1 VKHFRKLLVIFIS
14 VFLLLS
20 MSGCAELLRIAESP
34 NAREQAEDMLD
45 AIIDNDFDEAYD
57 LIKKYAKVED
67 FRPVF
72 RELADYFKGVE
83 DYELSLLSVNYN
95 TAIDN
100 GKTFKV
106 VYSQYKLVCDK
117 GDFVVAVNIMQDSGE
132 MFYFYVA
139 SFEKNTYTLDKI
151 KEHAVEVWVAEVGDA
166 EDNGAGAKIK
176 PELSFADNYQLLWI
190 KAKVKT
196 QEVVSNVRELHD
208 FMSLSYDFK
217 TLYEWL
223 KEYKELGEKFDKRA
237 FSKDESKKIEVAF
250 KWVNEKIENF
260 GK

>member
-1 VKHFRKLLVIFIS
+1 MISFNEYLSEDISAEMKKAFSTKEKNNLKGLFGKLDIKAENLVFKKADKNVITSYPSSKKEQVIVVKSDWKGKDYRSDGEYTNNFVICDFPKNHTLGLFKDIS
-14 VFLLLS
+14 KS
-20 MSGCAELLRIAESP
+20 
-34 NAREQAEDMLD
+34 
-45 AIIDNDFDEAYD
+45 
-57 LIKKYAKVED
+57 
-67 FRPVF
+67 
-72 RELADYFKGVE
+72 
-83 DYELSLLSVNYN
+83 
-95 TAIDN
+95 
-100 GKTFKV
+100 
-106 VYSQYKLVCDK
+106 
-117 GDFVVAVNIMQDSGE
+117 
-132 MFYFYVA
+132 FYVA

-176 PELSFADNYQLLWI
+176 PELSFADNYHLLWI

-196 QEVVSNVRELHD
+196 QEVVSNFRELYD
-208 FMSLSYDFK
+208 FMNLSYDFK

-223 KEYKELGEKFDKRA
+223 NEYKELGEKFDKRA